1 MERCVNSALGK
12 IYCCPIW
19 FCYNSTVTHNHE
31 SNLIYCKKAR
41 ISHHHFFSVFI
52 FPLFTSFFLSL
63 VFSIFPFSL
72 VLKIDWW
79 KTFSK
84 SICSSLLF
92 LCSEPLSILP
102 SFSYLL
108 KDSSSSSNIGATSSS
123 TSKLLQIYNY
133 NISFLLPNICSC
145 SHSNYI
151 IFFIIHKSHSLFKM
165 QFSEF
170 DFY

>member
-1 MERCVNSALGK
+1 METCVNSAFGK

-92 LCSEPLSILP
+92 LCSAALSILP
-102 SFSYLL
+102 SFW
-108 KDSSSSSNIGATSSS
+108 KIPAQAPTSELHHL
-123 TSKLLQIYNY
+123 LLQNY
-133 NISFLLPNICSC
+133 FRS
-145 SHSNYI
+145 I
-151 IFFIIHKSHSLFKM
+151 ITI
-165 QFSEF
+165 
-170 DFY
+170 